1 MENSFNV
8 SLFHPYSVKAI
19 NAVDQFMAP
28 VKLNLKLP
36 NFVEEIIQYNKFD
49 SLKVAIFGLPHYWS
63 DSDGQRQA
71 GHNVD

>member
-1 MENSFNV
+1 MSMP
-8 SLFHPYSVKAI
+8 L

-49 SLKVAIFGLPHYWS
+49 SLKVAIFGLPHYRS
-63 DSDGQRQA
+63 DS
-71 GHNVD
+71 GHNVTNKV

>member
-1 MENSFNV
+1 
-8 SLFHPYSVKAI
+8 
-19 NAVDQFMAP
+19 MAP

-49 SLKVAIFGLPHYWS
+49 SLKEAIFGLPHYRS

-71 GHNVD
+71 GHNVTNKV